1 MGRGFTAI
9 QRSERRRLSR
19 LVAIFR
25 APVRLKHRHFPRAEA
40 GHPPFPIAPCRGD
53 CTDESAEDQ
62 GNHRRAI
69 SRSENRRESRKR
81 DWRESRGL
89 FAIPGRTAGNGQLR
103 KADRNPR
110 VATGCGAEIVMWE
123 VMFWPLA
130 ACVLLPWLLV
140 YLGLHV
146 VQRGIIFIDIAMAQM
161 ASLGICLAVLFHLD
175 LQSWTPFGIALG
187 FTLAGAA
194 IFSVTGKRASQIP
207 QEAVIGISYVV
218 AAAAAVLLL
227 SRAAEGDEE
236 IKQMLVGNILL
247 VTPLEVWK
255 CFALFVAVGI
265 LHFILRRNFLLVS
278 FNRDG
283 AYEKGLRVR
292 WWDFLFYAAF
302 GLVVTSFVRIA
313 GVLLVFSYLIVPA
326 VCGINLATR
335 ISHRLLIGWM
345 IAWLGGIAGL
355 FLSFWWDLP
364 SGAAIVCT
372 FGALLILISF
382 FALWQHRRGRSGT
395 MQNSQQ

>member
-1 MGRGFTAI
+1 
-9 QRSERRRLSR
+9 
-19 LVAIFR
+19 
-25 APVRLKHRHFPRAEA
+25 
-40 GHPPFPIAPCRGD
+40 
-53 CTDESAEDQ
+53 
-62 GNHRRAI
+62 
-69 SRSENRRESRKR
+69 
-81 DWRESRGL
+81 
-89 FAIPGRTAGNGQLR
+89 
-103 KADRNPR
+103 
-110 VATGCGAEIVMWE
+110 
-123 VMFWPLA
+123 MFWPIV

-175 LQSWTPFGIALG
+175 LESWTTFAIALA
-187 FTLAGAA
+187 FTLIGAA

-207 QEAVIGISYVV
+207 QEAVIGIAYVV

-227 SRAAEGDEE
+227 SRAAEGDTE
-236 IKQMLVGNILL
+236 IKNMLVGNILL
-247 VTPLEVWK
+247 VTPREVWK
-255 CFALFVAVGI
+255 CFALFVAVGVF
-265 LHFILRRNFLLVS
+265 HFSLRRNFLLVS
-278 FNRDG
+278 FDRDG
-283 AYEKGLRVR
+283 AYQKGLRVR
-292 WWDFLFYAAF
+292 WWDFLFYAVF

-326 VCGINLATR
+326 VCGINLARR

-372 FGALLILISF
+372 FGVLLILISF
-382 FALWQHRRGRSGT
+382 FALWRHRRARSVT
-395 MQNSQQ
+395 TQDS

>member
-1 MGRGFTAI
+1 MF
-9 QRSERRRLSR
+9 
-19 LVAIFR
+19 
-25 APVRLKHRHFPRAEA
+25 
-40 GHPPFPIAPCRGD
+40 
-53 CTDESAEDQ
+53 
-62 GNHRRAI
+62 
-69 SRSENRRESRKR
+69 
-81 DWRESRGL
+81 
-89 FAIPGRTAGNGQLR
+89 
-103 KADRNPR
+103 
-110 VATGCGAEIVMWE
+110 E
-123 VMFWPLA
+123 VMFWPIV

-175 LQSWTPFGIALG
+175 LEGWTTFAIALA
-187 FTLAGAA
+187 FTLIGAA
-194 IFSVTGKRASQIP
+194 IFSVTGKRTSQIP

-227 SRAAEGDEE
+227 SRAAEGDTE
-236 IKQMLVGNILL
+236 IKNMLVGNILL

-255 CFALFVAVGI
+255 CFALFAVVGL
-265 LHFILRRNFLLVS
+265 LHFILRKNFLLVS
-278 FNRDG
+278 FDRDG
-283 AYEKGLRVR
+283 AYQKGLRVR

-326 VCGINLATR
+326 VCGINLADR
-335 ISHRLLIGWM
+335 IGNRLLIGWI
-345 IAWLGGIAGL
+345 IALIGGIAGL

-382 FALWQHRRGRSGT
+382 IGVWRRRS
-395 MQNSQQ
+395 QL